1 MVKFISLI
9 SLYRGKIEEANDFTG
24 ISQNPEVEFFFEL
37 LRARQ
42 FDKLRYHI
50 AKLINI
56 SVSYYNVIVKKYDF
70 YGSESSI
77 IKLLRNLCISNDIY
91 SSTLQCYSCCDNF
104 TISPQLGSL
113 SNVTSTLQASI
124 NDRMI
129 PKQCKKCHS
138 DDCNLEQLSGNF
150 HVIPSILITE
160 LGHLHEISCVLK
172 DIDEIIYITDRGQT
186 ILCYKLVGF
195 SISLGNHFCLII
207 RIIDKWYKY
216 DDMLTPKLHNGE
228 KIRV

>member
-1 MVKFISLI
+1 MVL
-9 SLYRGKIEEANDFTG
+9 N
-24 ISQNPEVEFFFEL
+24 L
-37 LRARQ
+37 L
-42 FDKLRYHI
+42 
-50 AKLINI
+50 
-56 SVSYYNVIVKKYDF
+56 
-70 YGSESSI
+70 
-77 IKLLRNLCISNDIY
+77 LLRNLCISNDIY

-129 PKQCKKCHS
+129 PKQYKKCHS
-138 DDCNLEQLSGNF
+138 DDCNLEQHSGNF

-160 LGHLHEISCVLK
+160 LGHLHEISCMLK

-216 DDMLTPKLHNGE
+216 DDMLTPKLTQWE
-228 KIRV
+228 KNTSLGKVNSVFLYFISGIMYSLV